1 MRLAAGRGLHFTA
14 EELGPVVSLLR
25 FLADLSRDSDLRDQ
39 VARAGTP
46 AAVLE
51 LAQARG
57 YSFSESEMSH
67 LTIVEGDRDGELS
80 DDDLAAVAG
89 GTVAA
94 GSGIRVQID
103 ASRVRQT
110 PKADFGALLGQ
121 GLSAAADAVRGAVGG
136 SVPGGAIISAA
147 ISG

>member
-1 MRLAAGRGLHFTA
+1 M
-14 EELGPVVSLLR
+14 
-25 FLADLSRDSDLRDQ
+25 SDVTRSQ
-39 VARAGTP
+39 
-46 AAVLE
+46 
-51 LAQARG
+51 
-57 YSFSESEMSH
+57 
-67 LTIVEGDRDGELS
+67 GDRDGELS

-94 GSGIRVQID
+94 VSGIRVQID

-121 GLSAAADAVRGAVGG
+121 GLSAAADAVLVGAGL
-136 SVPGGAIISAA
+136 VPGGAIISAA